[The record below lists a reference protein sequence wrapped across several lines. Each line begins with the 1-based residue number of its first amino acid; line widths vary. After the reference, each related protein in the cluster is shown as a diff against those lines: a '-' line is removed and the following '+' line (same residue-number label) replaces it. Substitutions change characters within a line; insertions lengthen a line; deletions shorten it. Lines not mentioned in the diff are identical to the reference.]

1 MAALKQEQIL
11 EMAHK
16 FIDEQFPTPLGNKKN
31 WELKDQRA
39 VELTLAFIAGFS
51 AGYTNSSIN
60 STKIY

>member
-1 MAALKQEQIL
+1 
-11 EMAHK
+11 MAHK